1 MLMGAR
7 MGTSVAQ
14 AEAAYARTL
23 DEELERAVHLLR
35 DMGATLIVLFGSAA
49 RGRRDLFTDLDL
61 LVVLPSDL
69 PFVERLGALYS
80 RLCSRMDMDL
90 FAYTPAEF
98 EEMKERPF
106 VRRAL
111 AEGKVLY
118 AG

>member
-1 MLMGAR
+1 MSGVKHEALAE
-7 MGTSVAQ
+7 AQ
-14 AEAAYARTL
+14 AAYARRL
-23 DEELERAVHLLR
+23 DEDLDRIVGRLR
-35 DMGATLIVLFGSAA
+35 DMGATLVVLFGSAA

-69 PFVERLGALYS
+69 PFVERTGALY
-80 RLCSRMDMDL
+80 RQLGTGVDMDL

-111 AEGKVLY
+111 AEGKVLH